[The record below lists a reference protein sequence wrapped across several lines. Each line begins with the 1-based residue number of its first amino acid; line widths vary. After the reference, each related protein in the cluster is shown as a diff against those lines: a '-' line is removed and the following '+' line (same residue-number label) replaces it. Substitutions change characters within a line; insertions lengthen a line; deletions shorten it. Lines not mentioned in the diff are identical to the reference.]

1 MSIRSLTHLHSLLL
15 YHHITIAPAIIL
27 WLPTACHDQLHSLYS
42 AVHILSSAPT
52 SISPSPSLSRS
63 LSPPVSTK
71 CWCTPAKEGRC
82 REHTSCIL
90 SPSVAWSSSSFSS
103 SQEEL
108 QPLEKGTGREAGRN
122 RAEESSHQPSTI
134 NQRMN
139 LNLQCVPNN
148 NNNIWFM
155 YVASSAVGRV
165 LKWMLAGCVWLALLP
180 WADVYSSGK
189 RVCQKLHPLPW
200 FTATQQPRN
209 RHKHRLQEIIS
220 VRWSSAYYT
229 GKERQQGVTKHQEKR
244 GGDRHGSFCN

>member
-52 SISPSPSLSRS
+52 SISPSPSLS
-63 LSPPVSTK
+63 VSF
-71 CWCTPAKEGRC
+71 
-82 REHTSCIL
+82 
-90 SPSVAWSSSSFSS
+90 SPSVHEMLMHASEGRQVQGAYFIYFITISSMIIIIIFSVTGGAAAIRERDRERGR
-103 SQEEL
+103 QE
-108 QPLEKGTGREAGRN
+108 QSRGKQSP
-122 RAEESSHQPSTI
+122 TI

-165 LKWMLAGCVWLALLP
+165 LK
-180 WADVYSSGK
+180 
-189 RVCQKLHPLPW
+189 
-200 FTATQQPRN
+200 
-209 RHKHRLQEIIS
+209 
-220 VRWSSAYYT
+220 
-229 GKERQQGVTKHQEKR
+229 
-244 GGDRHGSFCN
+244 